1 MSLRDKLKLKFLKA
15 VEDGGIREV
24 KGLIAAGKVK
34 KDEPVNL
41 EKELTEAKAKV
52 GSTGDILGVTDNDL
66 REVIKRV
73 CKKRGLEVKDGSQ

>member
-41 EKELTEAKAKV
+41 EKELAEAKAKI
-52 GSTGDILGVTDNDL
+52 GSAGGTLGVTDNDL
-66 REVIKRV
+66 REVLRKV
-73 CKKRGLEVKDGSQ
+73 CKKCGLEVKI